1 VVPETN
7 GRLIPPGDGEVI
19 RLFGVRFL
27 YKVQQRDSD
36 GALAVLEVEIPP
48 KTLVKPHTHTR
59 EAEFSIVLAGTVGVR
74 IGDEVAEAVAGSYL
88 VKPPQVPH
96 AMWNAGDLPATVAEI
111 LCPAGLEAYFRD
123 LEPILTRHAPP
134 EDYYGLA
141 DSYGIVIND
150 DWIEEIEKTYGVRL

>member
-1 VVPETN
+1 MPEITP
-7 GRLIPPGDGEVI
+7 RLIPPGSGELV

-27 YKVQQRDSD
+27 YKVQSQDSD
-36 GALAVLEVEIPP
+36 GAVAVLEVQIPP

-59 EAEFSIVLAGTVGVR
+59 EDEYSIVLSGTVGVR

-88 VKPPQVPH
+88 MKPRQVPH
-96 AMWNAGDLPATVAEI
+96 AMWNAGDSSATVAEI
-111 LCPAGLEAYFRD
+111 LCPGGLEAYFRD

-134 EDYYGLA
+134 EDYYALA
-141 DSYGIVIND
+141 DSHGIVIND